1 MTIFVKRKTI
11 QISTGRFVLLIQALF
26 CGGPYELKLVFLH
39 VLYASTA
46 ILLLNTQEKKRVIIV
61 TSSVV
66 FKVLGKNTFSTYRS
80 SDPESQYTII
90 KAKEAKKTGPI
101 K

>member
-46 ILLLNTQEKKRVIIV
+46 ILLLNKQEKR
-61 TSSVV
+61 
-66 FKVLGKNTFSTYRS
+66 
-80 SDPESQYTII
+80 E
-90 KAKEAKKTGPI
+90 
-101 K
+101 